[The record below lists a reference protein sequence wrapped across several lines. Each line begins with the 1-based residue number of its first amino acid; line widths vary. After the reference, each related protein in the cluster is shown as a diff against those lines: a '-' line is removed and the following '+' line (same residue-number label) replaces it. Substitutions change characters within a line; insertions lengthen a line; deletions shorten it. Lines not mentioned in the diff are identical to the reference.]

1 MGLEDEVALNFVK
14 IKIRFLEGQGA
25 SRKGMKKCLPNAA
38 TETRV
43 HTNARKEKA
52 LMVRV
57 ILFSIYY

>member
-1 MGLEDEVALNFVK
+1 MG
-14 IKIRFLEGQGA
+14 GA
-25 SRKGMKKCLPNAA
+25 FTKGIKKCLPNAA

-57 ILFSIYY
+57 VLFSIYY